1 MPKPTLDESF
11 AQDLPSRRPDQRHS
25 WLTAGERRFIL
36 WGLKERW
43 PASRIASQLGVN
55 EATVRKFRQNYSQ
68 EPSLILELGLYEMV
82 GKLVDDEFKCLVR
95 EDRVSTRQETD
106 RHLLRHFLEQE
117 DVDFPNP
124 PARVRRIRGTG
135 EGK

>member
-43 PASRIASQLGVN
+43 PATRVAAQLGVN
-55 EATVRKFRQNYSQ
+55 EATVRKFRQNYL
-68 EPSLILELGLYEMV
+68 EDPTPILELRLYEMA
-82 GKLVDDEFKCLVR
+82 GKLVDDEFKCLVC
-95 EDRVSTRQETD
+95 EDRVSTRQETE
-106 RHLLRHFLEQE
+106 RHVLRHFLEQG
-117 DVDFPNP
+117 DIDFHNP
-124 PARVRRIRGTG
+124 PAKMQRKRSTG

>member
-43 PASRIASQLGVN
+43 PAVKIATQLVVN
-55 EATVRKFRQNYSQ
+55 EATVRKFRQNYLQ
-68 EPSLILELGLYEMV
+68 DPALVLELGLYEMA
-82 GKLVDDEFKCLVR
+82 GKLVDDEFKCLVC
-95 EDRVSTRQETD
+95 EDRVSTRQETE
-106 RHLLRHFLEQE
+106 RHVLRHFLEQE
-117 DVDFPNP
+117 DVDFHKP
-124 PARVRRIRGTG
+124 PAKVRRKRGANP
-135 EGK
+135 GK

>member
-43 PASRIASQLGVN
+43 PATRIAVQLGVN
-55 EATVRKFRQNYSQ
+55 EATVRKFRQNYLQ
-68 EPSLILELGLYEMV
+68 DPALVLELGLYEMA
-82 GKLVDDEFKCLVR
+82 GSSLMMSSSAWYAKTGFR
-95 EDRVSTRQETD
+95 
-106 RHLLRHFLEQE
+106 
-117 DVDFPNP
+117 P
-124 PARVRRIRGTG
+124 VRRRNATYYDTS
-135 EGK
+135 

>member
-43 PASRIASQLGVN
+43 PATRIAIQLGVN
-55 EATVRKFRQNYSQ
+55 EATVRKFRQNYLQ
-68 EPSLILELGLYEMV
+68 DPALVLELGLYEMA
-82 GKLVDDEFKCLVR
+82 GKLVDDEFKCLVC
-95 EDRVSTRQETD
+95 EDRVSTRQETE
-106 RHLLRHFLEQE
+106 RHVLRHFLEQE
-117 DVDFPNP
+117 DVDFHNP
-124 PARVRRIRGTG
+124 PAKMRRKRSTG

>member
-43 PASRIASQLGVN
+43 PATRVAAQLGVN
-55 EATVRKFRQNYSQ
+55 EATVRKFRQNYLHN
-68 EPSLILELGLYEMV
+68 PALILELGLYEMA
-82 GKLVDDEFKCLVR
+82 GKLVDDEFKCLVC
-95 EDRVSTRQETD
+95 EDRVSTRQETE
-106 RHLLRHFLEQE
+106 RHVLRHFLEQG
-117 DVDFPNP
+117 DVDFYKP
-124 PARVRRIRGTG
+124 PAKVRRKRGTG

>member
-43 PASRIASQLGVN
+43 PATRVAAQLGVN
-55 EATVRKFRQNYSQ
+55 EATVRKFRQNYLQ
-68 EPSLILELGLYEMV
+68 DPALVLELGLYEMA
-82 GKLVDDEFKCLVR
+82 GKLVDDEFKCLVC
-95 EDRVSTRQETD
+95 EDRVSTRQETE
-106 RHLLRHFLEQE
+106 RHVLRHFLEQE
-117 DVDFPNP
+117 DVDFHKP
-124 PARVRRIRGTG
+124 PAKVRRKRGAD
-135 EGK
+135 EEK

>member
-43 PASRIASQLGVN
+43 PATRIATQLGVN
-55 EATVRKFRQNYSQ
+55 EATVRKFRQNYLQ
-68 EPSLILELGLYEMV
+68 DPALVLELGLYEME
-82 GKLVDDEFKCLVR
+82 GKLVDDEFKCLVC
-95 EDRVSTRQETD
+95 EDRVSTRQETE
-106 RHLLRHFLEQE
+106 RHVLRHFLEQE
-117 DVDFPNP
+117 DVDLHKP
-124 PARVRRIRGTG
+124 PAKVRRNRGTSP
-135 EGK
+135 GK

>member
-43 PASRIASQLGVN
+43 PATRIAVQLGGN
-55 EATVRKFRQNYSQ
+55 EATVRKFRQNYLQ
-68 EPSLILELGLYEMV
+68 DPALVLELGLYEMA
-82 GKLVDDEFKCLVR
+82 GKLVDDEFKCLVC
-95 EDRVSTRQETD
+95 EDRVSTRQETE
-106 RHLLRHFLEQE
+106 RHVLRHFLEQG
-117 DVDFPNP
+117 DVDFHNP
-124 PARVRRIRGTG
+124 PAKMRRKRSTG

>member
-11 AQDLPSRRPDQRHS
+11 AHNLPSRGLEQRQG

-43 PASRIASQLGVN
+43 PATKIATQLGVN
-55 EATVRKFRQNYSQ
+55 EATVRKFRQNYLQ
-68 EPSLILELGLYEMV
+68 DPALILDLGLYEMA
-82 GKLVDDEFKCLVR
+82 GKLVDDEFKCLVC
-95 EDRVSTRQETD
+95 EDRVSTRQETE
-106 RHLLRHFLEQE
+106 RHVLRHFLEQG
-117 DVDFPNP
+117 DVDFHNP
-124 PARVRRIRGTG
+124 PAKMRRKRSTG